1 MIRTRYT
8 NFTPKSNSYVCSRK
22 RKNCKIMIEE
32 PKWYLYFMINSKY
45 NNAKEL
51 IPTLFGDF
59 SCFSG
64 NEALIVVLLFKYIMV
79 KYCNRDQTCMQAG
92 GTRGK
97 PSVIC
102 GFKVVWSVH
111 TPGHGIAF
119 ASKII
124 FWITANGTRKAIQIF
139 NHIAFAEMGDKP
151 RLIMIIKS

>member
-1 MIRTRYT
+1 MISLYSFIFIDRYDSKPT
-8 NFTPKSNSYVCSRK
+8 HEFHSKIKFLRFSRK
-22 RKNCKIMIEE
+22 RKNSKIMIEE

-64 NEALIVVLLFKYIMV
+64 NEVLIVVLLFKYIMV

-102 GFKVVWSVH
+102 GFKVV
-111 TPGHGIAF
+111 
-119 ASKII
+119 
-124 FWITANGTRKAIQIF
+124 
-139 NHIAFAEMGDKP
+139 
-151 RLIMIIKS
+151 